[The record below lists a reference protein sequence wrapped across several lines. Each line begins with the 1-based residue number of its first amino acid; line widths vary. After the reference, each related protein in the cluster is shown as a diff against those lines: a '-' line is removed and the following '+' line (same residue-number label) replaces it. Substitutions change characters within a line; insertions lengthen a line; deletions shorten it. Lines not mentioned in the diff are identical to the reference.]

1 MQCSFKITTETS
13 YNFLAAVGVRSITHS
28 AHSGHI
34 AVHFISLITNTSV
47 ATVQSAGAALSPAAW
62 SRPLSVVSYYI
73 IYLPTLRCDLYPDP
87 DQYLYDPRIVSRLRV
102 TTAAVSSRR
111 KHEIFLLSPNIFLTR
126 AMFRPPLR
134 GGAAGPRGGGA
145 GGRDSEGAPRG
156 QEQVPQAAA
165 APLPPPQ
172 PPLRDPGGPL
182 LLGAHRQHPDRQRD
196 PLHPEDGAQG
206 VPEPP
211 GQQQWAG
218 GPGAGVLLL
227 RLP

>member
-1 MQCSFKITTETS
+1 MVPGRKCHIKLRHRSCVTQCDSTPHPGLATCCHNECSYLCLMQCSFKITTETS

-28 AHSGHI
+28 AHSAHGGHI
-34 AVHFISLITNTSV
+34 AAHFISLITNTSV

-134 GGAAGPRGGGA
+134 GGAAGPRGG
-145 GGRDSEGAPRG
+145 
-156 QEQVPQAAA
+156 
-165 APLPPPQ
+165 
-172 PPLRDPGGPL
+172 
-182 LLGAHRQHPDRQRD
+182 
-196 PLHPEDGAQG
+196 
-206 VPEPP
+206 
-211 GQQQWAG
+211 
-218 GPGAGVLLL
+218 
-227 RLP
+227 

>member
-1 MQCSFKITTETS
+1 MVPGRKCHIKLRHRSCVTQCDSTPHPGLATCCHNECSYLCLMQCSLKITTETS

-47 ATVQSAGAALSPAAW
+47 ATVQELLSALQLGHEHCLL
-62 SRPLSVVSYYI
+62 LSV

-134 GGAAGPRGGGA
+134 GGAAGPRGG
-145 GGRDSEGAPRG
+145 
-156 QEQVPQAAA
+156 
-165 APLPPPQ
+165 
-172 PPLRDPGGPL
+172 
-182 LLGAHRQHPDRQRD
+182 
-196 PLHPEDGAQG
+196 
-206 VPEPP
+206 
-211 GQQQWAG
+211 
-218 GPGAGVLLL
+218 
-227 RLP
+227 